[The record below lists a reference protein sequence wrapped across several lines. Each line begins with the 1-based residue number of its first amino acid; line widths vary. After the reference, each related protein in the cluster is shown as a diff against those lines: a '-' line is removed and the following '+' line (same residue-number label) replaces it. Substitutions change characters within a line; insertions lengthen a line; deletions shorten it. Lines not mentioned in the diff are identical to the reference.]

1 MIIITAAIVMTID
14 MTAIP
19 ITAALLS
26 IMQMIKMIM
35 FVEEPVRDVVFQI
48 RAFRAIIRRTNCT
61 LHIISLSLPIP

>member
-35 FVEEPVRDVVFQI
+35 FTEETVRDKDFLI
-48 RAFRAIIRRTNCT
+48 RAFGAIIGKMNFT
-61 LHIISLSLPIP
+61 LHIISLNLPIP

>member
-35 FVEEPVRDVVFQI
+35 FVEETVRDVVFQI

-61 LHIISLSLPIP
+61 LHIISLSLPIL